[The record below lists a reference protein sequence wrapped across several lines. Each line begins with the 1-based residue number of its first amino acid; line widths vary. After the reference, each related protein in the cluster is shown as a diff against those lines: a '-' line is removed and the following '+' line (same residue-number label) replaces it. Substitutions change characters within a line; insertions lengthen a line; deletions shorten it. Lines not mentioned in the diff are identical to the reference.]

1 MTMENGGYIRLFRQ
15 IMRWEWYKNTNTF
28 RLFIHLL
35 LRANYCDM
43 SFEGRTIRRG
53 QLVASLPSLARETS
67 LTVQQVRTSL
77 AHLKLTGEI
86 TDEPCRRYRIITVMK
101 YNDYQA
107 DNSQNNSLST
117 GYQQADNR
125 LSTGCQQQVNKV
137 INKRN
142 KKSNTTTTTRLPIQD
157 YDQRDYSGEQDA
169 AFGRMMARINARKTV
184 PAQEYTQRDYTGDSE
199 QHVQDMMNWD
209 PEVDEA

>member
-86 TDEPCRRYRIITVMK
+86 TEAPT
-101 YNDYQA
+101 
-107 DNSQNNSLST
+107 S
-117 GYQQADNR
+117 
-125 LSTGCQQQVNKV
+125 
-137 INKRN
+137 
-142 KKSNTTTTTRLPIQD
+142 RLPAPI
-157 YDQRDYSGEQDA
+157 
-169 AFGRMMARINARKTV
+169 T
-184 PAQEYTQRDYTGDSE
+184 
-199 QHVQDMMNWD
+199 
-209 PEVDEA
+209 